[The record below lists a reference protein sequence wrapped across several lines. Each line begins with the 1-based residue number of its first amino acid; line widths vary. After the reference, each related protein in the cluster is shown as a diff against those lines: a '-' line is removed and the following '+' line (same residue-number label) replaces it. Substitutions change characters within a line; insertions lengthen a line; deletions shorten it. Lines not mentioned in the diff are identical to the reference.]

1 MISLWTMIVY
11 LNCRG
16 EIMFPIIVGGII
28 GAKSISDIWQADK
41 YEREARSVNYEAYSL
56 IETANRKLKSQS
68 EKTES
73 TLMKLANRKRGIMSS
88 SLPKFIE
95 VYEKIKRIEFEDV
108 DLSDDSKALI
118 IQSEN
123 INAINKMISVS
134 GVQLSDKEIIGTY
147 LFSIEY
153 GGLFGAIKKDAK
165 INLDLAY
172 TRSNEAEVIAHNI
185 DTARIAIEAI
195 IAKAERFLKLLAQMN
210 MLFLKSLQYTSELIE
225 RNGYNKRNYSVE
237 DKKALMNC
245 MNFAKAVKDILTVPL
260 FDSDGKVSQQVNQ
273 ALETGNE
280 YINQLQAVK

>member
-280 YINQLQAVK
+280 YINQLQAIK

>member
-260 FDSDGKVSQQVNQ
+260 FDSDGKVSQQINQ

-280 YINQLQAVK
+280 YISQLQAIK

>member
-1 MISLWTMIVY
+1 
-11 LNCRG
+11 
-16 EIMFPIIVGGII
+16 MFPIIVGGII

-172 TRSNEAEVIAHNI
+172 TRSDEAEIIAHNI

-225 RNGYNKRNYSVE
+225 RNGYNKHNYSVE

>member
-1 MISLWTMIVY
+1 MLPV
-11 LNCRG
+11 
-16 EIMFPIIVGGII
+16 IVGGV
-28 GAKSISDIWQADK
+28 ALKNISDIWSADA

-56 IETANRKLKSQS
+56 IESANRKLKSQS
-68 EKTES
+68 EKMES
-73 TLMKLANRKRGIMSS
+73 TLMKLANRKRGIINS
-88 SLPKFIE
+88 SLSKFVD
-95 VYEKIKRIEFEDV
+95 VYEKIKRIEFEDI
-108 DLSDDSKALI
+108 DLSGDARALT
-118 IQSEN
+118 IQSDN
-123 INAINKMISVS
+123 INAISKMIYVS
-134 GVQLSDKEIIGTY
+134 GTQMTDKEIIGTF
-147 LFSIEY
+147 LFSWNY
-153 GGLFGAIKKDAK
+153 WLVGGAVKKDAK

-172 TRSNEAEVIAHNI
+172 TRSDEAEVIAHNI

-225 RNGYNKRNYSVE
+225 RNGYNKRNYSVD

-280 YINQLQAVK
+280 YISQLQAIK